1 MQSAEL
7 FVLSQ
12 QMSGTLKLQPCIH
25 FSTSLL
31 LIVNGT
37 LSSEHCL
44 YILLQSTE
52 SPMDVRN
59 SIAPRTRCE
68 LAVERKQRIFHCM
81 CHVQCSL
88 WTRLY
93 TTGLNLII
101 DTTGSNVKQ
110 TCWLH
115 NWYFQWSTFYSM
127 QCNLFGAILFLFFF
141 VFFIFAFLHFCF
153 FRFIFSFFPFSLFF
167 GWFSY
172 FRPFK
177 GAYRNMWLKLKHFD
191 GYFLYL
197 DGFFSQNLIR
207 LLKNDE
213 FNMDARN
220 FIIWFSTDKY
230 LQIAITM
237 APSQFFWAHI
247 CQSIGNILHSYGETI
262 SMRSIANH

>member
-1 MQSAEL
+1 
-7 FVLSQ
+7 
-12 QMSGTLKLQPCIH
+12 MSGTLKLQPCIH

-59 SIAPRTRCE
+59 SIAPCTRCE

-93 TTGLNLII
+93 KTGLNLII
-101 DTTGSNVKQ
+101 DTTGSSVKQ

-127 QCNLFGAILFLFFF
+127 QCNLFGAILFLFMFF
-141 VFFIFAFLHFCF
+141 FHVFYFSFFTFLVFFDFFPFFPF
-153 FRFIFSFFPFSLFF
+153 FRFPCFSVDFHIFDLLQEHVIEIKTFWWVFSLFGRLF
-167 GWFSY
+167 LTEFD
-172 FRPFK
+172 PFTEK
-177 GAYRNMWLKLKHFD
+177 TM
-191 GYFLYL
+191 
-197 DGFFSQNLIR
+197 NLTWM
-207 LLKNDE
+207 L
-213 FNMDARN
+213 
-220 FIIWFSTDKY
+220 
-230 LQIAITM
+230 AI
-237 APSQFFWAHI
+237 S
-247 CQSIGNILHSYGETI
+247 
-262 SMRSIANH
+262 